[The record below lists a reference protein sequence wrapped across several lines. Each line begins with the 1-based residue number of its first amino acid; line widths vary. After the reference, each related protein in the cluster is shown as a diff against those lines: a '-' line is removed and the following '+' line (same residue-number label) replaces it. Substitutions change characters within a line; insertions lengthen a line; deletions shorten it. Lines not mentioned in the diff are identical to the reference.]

1 MCLINSDKL
10 RENNLRKKMKGEI
23 FSFLFR
29 LKRDVYFYV
38 IVKHA
43 LCNFSLCFIIE
54 MGDFFSECH
63 VDVFDNLTLI

>member
-1 MCLINSDKL
+1 M
-10 RENNLRKKMKGEI
+10 EGEI

-43 LCNFSLCFIIE
+43 LCNLLLCFIIE